1 MKTLLLIAALAALAI
16 PAKAAGL
23 RDADQYF
30 FDLNTGDLRTEAQ
43 DAKKAGKKAL
53 LVMFEQE
60 GCPGCLYMKQ
70 QVLSR
75 QDVQKFFR
83 QRFVNLSVDIFGAV
97 PMRDFAGR
105 ERVEKSYAQSLG
117 ISATPTFAFFDFD
130 GAEIVRI
137 VGPVKDA
144 EEFMLLGEFVSSGAY
159 RSTKFADYKSA
170 RLKKR
175 GT

>member
-1 MKTLLLIAALAALAI
+1 MKSLLLIAALAMLAV
-16 PAKAAGL
+16 PAQAAAL

-30 FDLNTGDLRTEAQ
+30 FHLNTGDLRAEAQ
-43 DAKKAGKKAL
+43 DAKKSGKKAL

-75 QDVQKFFR
+75 ADVQKFFR
-83 QRFVNLSVDIFGAV
+83 ERFVNLSIDIFGAV

-105 ERVEKSYAQSLG
+105 DLVEKSYAQSIG
-117 ISATPTFAFFDFD
+117 INATPTFAFYDFD

-137 VGPVKDA
+137 VGPIKDA
-144 EEFMLLGEFVSSGAY
+144 AEFMLLGEFVSSGAY
-159 RSTKFADYKSA
+159 RATKFADYKSA